1 MDDNKLKGI
10 LDAEIENSIGFV
22 ETETTDDRSKA
33 INYYNREPYGNE
45 VEGRSSIVTGE
56 VAEVVDGALPQL
68 LRIFTQSDELVRFEP
83 KFPEDEEAA
92 KQATDYCNLVFFQD
106 NDGVILMHN
115 WFKDAL
121 LQKNGIVK
129 YWWEESEDPIKE
141 KYKNLNGD
149 ELTMLFADNEMELVS
164 QDMNEVTPATIDPI
178 TGMPVPATYSYDV
191 VIKKK
196 KEAGRVKV
204 ESVPPEEFLISKRD
218 KNIRDARFVAHR
230 VMMTRSDLIAAGYPK
245 DVVDDL
251 PAYSDLTFT
260 PERLARYDRG
270 EMPDETQSLDFSM
283 QEIEVF
289 ECYIRTDMDGDGMAE
304 LLKVT
309 YAGMTTVLDTEEVDH
324 IPFASVCPIPMPH
337 KFFGQSLADRA
348 MDIQLIKSTITRQ
361 ILDNLYLTNMP
372 RMTAIDG
379 QVNMD
384 DLLTV
389 APNGVVRMKTQ
400 GAVQAL
406 TVPPTAAQS
415 FPMLDYMDN
424 VLQKRSGVTQTSQGL
439 DANIL
444 QNTTATA
451 IAAMQQA
458 GSGRLEMIARIFA
471 DTGVKDLFNGIFHLL
486 CKYQDKARVVR
497 LRGKYVSI
505 DPREWKNNYDLTINV
520 GLGTGSKDQQI
531 AMTAMVLQ
539 KQEQILATQGFANP
553 LVSVG
558 QYRNTLG
565 KFIEAAGFKD
575 STEFF
580 KEIPPELDAQ
590 ISQPQP
596 PQMPME
602 MQAAQMYAQVE
613 QMKAEYKSQTDM
625 AKMQIEEVKLQSARE
640 KAMADLALEQAK
652 MEMDREKAIA
662 QLQLQQ
668 AKVITESVSAKG
680 EMDLKERQQL
690 ISELEKA
697 QKMLEEKKDNSEV
710 ANAIMTLGQMI
721 GQLQQNQDTLAKAIS
736 APKTVIRDNNG
747 KIIGMKVGE

>member
-1 MDDNKLKGI
+1 MDENKLKSI
-10 LDAEIENSIGFV
+10 LDAEIENSLGYV
-22 ETETTDDRSKA
+22 ETETMDARTRA
-33 INYYNREPYGNE
+33 LNFYNREPYGNE

-68 LRIFTQSDELVRFEP
+68 LRIFTQSDELVRFDP
-83 KFPEDEEAA
+83 KFPGDEEAA
-92 KQATDYCNLVFFQD
+92 KQATEYCNLVFFQD

-129 YWWEESEDPIKE
+129 YWWEDSEDPIKE
-141 KYKNLNGD
+141 KYKNLNAE
-149 ELTMLFADNEMELVS
+149 ELTMLFADGEMELVS
-164 QDMNEVTPATIDPI
+164 QNTNEITPATIDEN
-178 TGMPVPATYSYDV
+178 GMMIPAILSYDV

-196 KEAGRVKV
+196 KEAGRVKI
-204 ESVPPEEFLISKRD
+204 ENVPPEEFLISKRD
-218 KNIRDARFVAHR
+218 KNIVNARFVAHR
-230 VMMTRSDLIAAGYPK
+230 VMMTRSDLIAAGYSK
-245 DVVDDL
+245 NIVDDL
-251 PAYSDLTFT
+251 PAYSSLTYT
-260 PERLARYDRG
+260 PERIARFDRG
-270 EMPDETQSLDFSM
+270 EMPDETQSVDFSM
-283 QEIEVF
+283 QEIEIF
-289 ECYIRTDMDGDGMAE
+289 ECYIRTDADGDGMAE

-309 YAGMTTVLDTEEVDH
+309 YAGMTEILDQEEVDH

-361 ILDNLYLTNMP
+361 ILDNLYLTNLP

-389 APNGVVRMKTQ
+389 APNGVVRMKSP

-415 FPMLDYMDN
+415 FPMLDYMDQ

-439 DANIL
+439 DPNIL

-458 GSGRLEMIARIFA
+458 GSGRMEMIARVFA
-471 DTGVKDLFNGIFHLL
+471 DTGVKDLFTGIFHLL

-505 DPREWKNNYDLTINV
+505 DPREWKNNYDVSISV
-520 GLGTGSKDQQI
+520 GLGTGNKDQQM
-531 AMTAMVLQ
+531 AMAAMVLQ
-539 KQEQILATQGFANP
+539 KQEQILTTQGISNP

-565 KFIEAAGFKD
+565 RFIEAAGYKD

-580 KEIPPELDAQ
+580 KEISPELDAQ
-590 ISQPQP
+590 LSAPPP
-596 PQMPME
+596 PQQQQQDPAV
-602 MQAAQMYAQVE
+602 QAYIAQTQAQMQG
-613 QMKAEYKSQTDM
+613 
-625 AKMQIEEVKLQSARE
+625 
-640 KAMADLALEQAK
+640 EQAK
-652 MEMDREKAIA
+652 LQAKIEGDRLKAQADIQLAREKAIA
-662 QLQLQQ
+662 DIQL
-668 AKVITESVSAKG
+668 
-680 EMDLKERQQL
+680 ER
-690 ISELEKA
+690 EKA
-697 QKMLEEKKDNSEV
+697 AAQIELKTAEFQADNQFR
-710 ANAIMTLGQMI
+710 NAELLT
-721 GQLQQNQDTLAKAIS
+721 K
-736 APKTVIRDNNG
+736 
-747 KIIGMKVGE
+747 GM

>member
-10 LDAEIENSIGFV
+10 LDSEIENSIGFV

-33 INYYNREPYGNE
+33 IKYYNREPYGNE

-68 LRIFTQSDELVRFEP
+68 LRIFTQSDELVRFDP
-83 KFPEDEEAA
+83 KFPGDEDAA
-92 KQATDYCNLVFFQD
+92 KQATEYCNLVFFQD
-106 NDGVILMHN
+106 NDGVILMHD

-129 YWWEESEDPIKE
+129 YWWEDSEDPIKE
-141 KYKNLNGD
+141 TYKDLNAE

-164 QDMNEVTPATIDPI
+164 QDMNEISPESIDPVS
-178 TGMPVPATYSYDV
+178 GMLIPATYSYDV

-204 ESVPPEEFLISKRD
+204 QNVPPEEFLISKRD
-218 KNIRDARFVAHR
+218 KNIRTARFVAHR
-230 VMMTRSDLIAAGYPK
+230 VMMTRSDLVAAGYPK
-245 DVVDDL
+245 DVVDEL
-251 PAYSDLTFT
+251 PAYSDLTYS
-260 PERLARYDRG
+260 PERIARYDRG
-270 EMPDETQSLDFSM
+270 EMPDEAQSLDFSM

-289 ECYIRTDMDGDGMAE
+289 ECYIRTDLDDDGMAE
-304 LLKVT
+304 LVKVT
-309 YAGMTTVLDTEEVDH
+309 YAGMTTVLDKEEVDH

-361 ILDNLYLTNMP
+361 ILDNLYLTNLP

-389 APNGVVRMKTQ
+389 APNGIVRMKTP

-439 DANIL
+439 DPNIL

-458 GSGRLEMIARIFA
+458 GSGRIEMIARIFA
-471 DTGVKDLFNGIFHLL
+471 DTGVKDLFAGIFHLL

-505 DPREWKNNYDLTINV
+505 DPREWKNNYDVSIGV

-531 AMTAMVLQ
+531 AMAAMVLQ
-539 KQEQILATQGFANP
+539 KQEQILGTQGFANP
-553 LVSVG
+553 LVTVG

-565 KFIEAAGFKD
+565 KFIEAAGYKD
-575 STEFF
+575 SNEFF
-580 KEIPPELDAQ
+580 KEIPPELDTQ
-590 ISQPQP
+590 LSQPQP
-596 PQMPME
+596 QQQPPLDPAV
-602 MQAAQMYAQVE
+602 QAYMAQTQAQI
-613 QMKAEYKSQTDM
+613 QGDQA
-625 AKMQIEEVKLQSARE
+625 KLQAQIQADQIKAQADIQLARE
-640 KAMADLALEQAK
+640 KASAEIQLA
-652 MEMDREKAIA
+652 REKAAA
-662 QLQLQQ
+662 QLELKAAEFQ
-668 AKVITESVSAKG
+668 ADTRLKEAELIAKG
-680 EMDLKERQQL
+680 M
-690 ISELEKA
+690 
-697 QKMLEEKKDNSEV
+697 
-710 ANAIMTLGQMI
+710 
-721 GQLQQNQDTLAKAIS
+721 
-736 APKTVIRDNNG
+736 
-747 KIIGMKVGE
+747 

>member
-10 LDAEIENSIGFV
+10 LDSEIENSIGFV

-33 INYYNREPYGNE
+33 IKYYNREPYGNE

-68 LRIFTQSDELVRFEP
+68 LRIFTQSDELVRFDP
-83 KFPEDEEAA
+83 KFPGDEEAA
-92 KQATDYCNLVFFQD
+92 KQATEYCNLVFFQD
-106 NDGVILMHN
+106 NDGVILMHD

-129 YWWEESEDPIKE
+129 YWWEDSEDPIKE
-141 KYKNLNGD
+141 TYKDLNAE

-164 QDMNEVTPATIDPI
+164 QDMNEISPESFDPI
-178 TGMPVPATYSYDV
+178 SGMLIPATYSYDV

-204 ESVPPEEFLISKRD
+204 QNVPPEEFLISKRD
-218 KNIRDARFVAHR
+218 KNIRTARFVAHR
-230 VMMTRSDLIAAGYPK
+230 VMMTRSDLVAAGYHK

-251 PAYSDLTFT
+251 PAYSDLTYS
-260 PERLARYDRG
+260 PERIARYDRG
-270 EMPDETQSLDFSM
+270 EMPDEAQSLDFSM

-289 ECYIRTDMDGDGMAE
+289 ECYIRTDLDDDGMAE
-304 LLKVT
+304 LVKVT
-309 YAGMTTVLDTEEVDH
+309 YAGMTTVLDKEEVDH

-361 ILDNLYLTNMP
+361 ILDNLYLTNLP

-389 APNGVVRMKTQ
+389 APNGIVRMKTP

-439 DANIL
+439 DPNIL

-458 GSGRLEMIARIFA
+458 GSGRIEMIARIFA
-471 DTGVKDLFNGIFHLL
+471 DTGVKDLFTGIFHLL

-497 LRGKYVSI
+497 MRGKYVSI
-505 DPREWKNNYDLTINV
+505 DPREWKNNYDVSISV
-520 GLGTGSKDQQI
+520 GLGTGNKDQQM
-531 AMTAMVLQ
+531 AMAAMVLQ
-539 KQEQILATQGFANP
+539 KQEQILGTQGFSNP
-553 LVSVG
+553 LVTIG

-565 KFIEAAGFKD
+565 KMIEAAGYKD
-575 STEFF
+575 SNEFF
-580 KEIPPELDAQ
+580 KEISPELDAQ
-590 ISQPQP
+590 LSAPQPQ
-596 PQMPME
+596 Q
-602 MQAAQMYAQVE
+602 QAPVDPAVQAYMAQTQAQIDGDRAKLQAQIEANQV
-613 QMKAEYKSQTDM
+613 KAASEINLAREKASAEIQLKREI
-625 AKMQIEEVKLQSARE
+625 AAEEVKLARD
-640 KAMADLALEQAK
+640 KATAMAEI
-652 MEMDREKAIA
+652 KA
-662 QLQLQQ
+662 
-668 AKVITESVSAKG
+668 VE
-680 EMDLKERQQL
+680 
-690 ISELEKA
+690 
-697 QKMLEEKKDNSEV
+697 
-710 ANAIMTLGQMI
+710 
-721 GQLQQNQDTLAKAIS
+721 TLAK
-736 APKTVIRDNNG
+736 
-747 KIIGMKVGE
+747 GMQ

>member
-1 MDDNKLKGI
+1 MDQNKLKSI
-10 LDAEIENSIGFV
+10 LDAEIENSLGFI
-22 ETETTDDRSKA
+22 ETETMDARTRA
-33 INYYNREPYGNE
+33 LNFYNREPYGNE

-68 LRIFTQSDELVRFEP
+68 LRIFTQSDELVRFDP
-83 KFPEDEEAA
+83 KFPGDEEAA
-92 KQATDYCNLVFFQD
+92 KQATEYCNLVFFQD

-129 YWWEESEDPIKE
+129 YWWEDSEDPIKE
-141 KYKNLNGD
+141 KYKNLNAE
-149 ELTMLFADNEMELVS
+149 ELTMLFTDGEMELVS
-164 QDMNEVTPATIDPI
+164 QNTNEITPATIDEN
-178 TGMPVPATYSYDV
+178 GMMIPAILSYDV

-204 ESVPPEEFLISKRD
+204 ENVPPEEFLISKRD
-218 KNIRDARFVAHR
+218 KNIVNARFVAHR
-230 VMMTRSDLIAAGYPK
+230 VKMTRSDLVAAGYSK
-245 DVVDDL
+245 DVVDNL
-251 PAYSDLTFT
+251 PAYSDLTYS
-260 PERLARYDRG
+260 PERIARFDRG
-270 EMPDETQSLDFSM
+270 EMPDETQSVDFSM
-283 QEIEVF
+283 QEIEIF
-289 ECYIRTDMDGDGMAE
+289 ECYIRTDADGDGMAE

-309 YAGMTTVLDTEEVDH
+309 YAGMTEILDQEEVDH

-361 ILDNLYLTNMP
+361 ILDNLYLTNLP

-389 APNGVVRMKTQ
+389 APNGVVRMKSP

-415 FPMLDYMDN
+415 FPMLDYMDQ

-439 DANIL
+439 DPNIL

-458 GSGRLEMIARIFA
+458 GSGRMEMIARVFA
-471 DTGVKDLFNGIFHLL
+471 DTGVKDLFTGIFHLL

-505 DPREWKNNYDLTINV
+505 DPREWKNNYDVSISV
-520 GLGTGSKDQQI
+520 GLGTGNKDQQM
-531 AMTAMVLQ
+531 AMAAMVLQ
-539 KQEQILATQGFANP
+539 KQEQILTTQGISNP

-565 KFIEAAGFKD
+565 RFIEAAGYKD

-580 KEIPPELDAQ
+580 KEISPELDAQ
-590 ISQPQP
+590 LSAPPP
-596 PQMPME
+596 PQQQQQDPAV
-602 MQAAQMYAQVE
+602 QAYIAQTQAQMQG
-613 QMKAEYKSQTDM
+613 
-625 AKMQIEEVKLQSARE
+625 
-640 KAMADLALEQAK
+640 EQAK
-652 MEMDREKAIA
+652 LQAKIEGDRLKAQADIQLAREKAIA
-662 QLQLQQ
+662 DIQL
-668 AKVITESVSAKG
+668 
-680 EMDLKERQQL
+680 ER
-690 ISELEKA
+690 EKA
-697 QKMLEEKKDNSEV
+697 AAQIELKTAEFQADNQFR
-710 ANAIMTLGQMI
+710 NAELLT
-721 GQLQQNQDTLAKAIS
+721 K
-736 APKTVIRDNNG
+736 
-747 KIIGMKVGE
+747 GM

>member
-1 MDDNKLKGI
+1 MNKIQVILRSQKGVYMNENTLKGI
-10 LDAEIENSIGFV
+10 LDAEIENAIGYV
-22 ETETTDDRSKA
+22 ETETTEDRSKA
-33 INYYNREPYGNE
+33 IRYYNREPYGQE

-83 KFPEDEEAA
+83 KFLGDEEAA
-92 KQATDYCNLVFFQD
+92 KQATEYCNLVFFQD
-106 NDGVILMHN
+106 NDGVILMHD

-129 YWWEESEDPIKE
+129 YWWEDSEDPIKE
-141 KYKNLNGD
+141 KYKDLNAE

-164 QDMNEVTPATIDPI
+164 QDMNEVGVDEM
-178 TGMPVPATYSYDV
+178 GMPTFSYDV

-196 KEAGRVKV
+196 KEAGRVKI
-204 ESVPPEEFLISKRD
+204 ENVPPEEFLISKRD
-218 KNIRDARFVAHR
+218 KTIREARFVAHR

-245 DVVDDL
+245 DIVDEL
-251 PAYSDLTFT
+251 PAYSDLTYS
-260 PERLARYDRG
+260 PERIARYERG
-270 EMPDETQSLDFSM
+270 EMPDEAQSLDFSM

-289 ECYIRTDMDGDGMAE
+289 ECYIRTDVDGDGMAE

-309 YAGMTTVLDTEEVDH
+309 YAGMTTVLDKEEVDH

-439 DANIL
+439 DPNIL

-471 DTGVKDLFNGIFHLL
+471 DTGVKDLFSGIFHLL
-486 CKYQDKARVVR
+486 CKYQDKARVIR

-505 DPREWKNNYDLTINV
+505 DPREWKNNYDVSINV
-520 GLGTGSKDQQI
+520 GLGTGSKDQQM
-531 AMTAMVLQ
+531 AMSAMILQ
-539 KQEQILATQGFANP
+539 KQEQILQTQGVANP
-553 LVSVG
+553 LVSIG

-590 ISQPQP
+590 LSQPQP
-596 PQMPME
+596 PQ
-602 MQAAQMYAQVE
+602 QAPIDPAVQAYMAQTQAQIQGE
-613 QMKAEYKSQTDM
+613 QA
-625 AKMQIEEVKLQSARE
+625 KLQAKIEADRIKAQADIQLSRE
-640 KAMADLALEQAK
+640 KAFAEIQLE
-652 MEMDREKAIA
+652 REKAAA
-662 QLQLQQ
+662 QLELQTAEFQ
-668 AKVITESVSAKG
+668 ADTRLKTAEMMAKG
-680 EMDLKERQQL
+680 
-690 ISELEKA
+690 IA
-697 QKMLEEKKDNSEV
+697 
-710 ANAIMTLGQMI
+710 
-721 GQLQQNQDTLAKAIS
+721 
-736 APKTVIRDNNG
+736 
-747 KIIGMKVGE
+747 

>member
-1 MDDNKLKGI
+1 MDENKLKGI
-10 LDAEIENSIGFV
+10 LDSEIENSIGFV

-33 INYYNREPYGNE
+33 IKYYNREPYGNE

-83 KFPEDEEAA
+83 KFPGDEEAA
-92 KQATDYCNLVFFQD
+92 KQATEYCNLVFFQD
-106 NDGVILMHN
+106 NDGVILMHD

-129 YWWEESEDPIKE
+129 YWWEDSEDPVKE
-141 KYKNLNGD
+141 SYKDLNAE

-164 QDMNEVTPATIDPI
+164 QDMKEITPESIDPI
-178 TGMPVPATYSYDV
+178 SGMLLPATYSYDV
-191 VIKKK
+191 IIKKK

-204 ESVPPEEFLISKRD
+204 ENVPPEEFLISKRD
-218 KNIRDARFVAHR
+218 KSIRDARFVAHR
-230 VMMTRSDLIAAGYPK
+230 VMMTRSDLIAAGYPQ
-245 DVVDDL
+245 DVVDEL
-251 PAYSDLTFT
+251 PAYSDLTYS
-260 PERLARYDRG
+260 PERIARYDRG
-270 EMPDETQSLDFSM
+270 EMPDEQQSLDFSM

-289 ECYIRTDMDGDGMAE
+289 ECYIRTDVDGDGMAE

-309 YAGMTTVLDTEEVDH
+309 YAGMTTVLDQEEVDH

-389 APNGVVRMKTQ
+389 APNGVVRMKTP

-439 DANIL
+439 DPNIL

-471 DTGVKDLFNGIFHLL
+471 DTGVKDLFTGIFHLL
-486 CKYQDKARVVR
+486 CKYQDKARVIR

-505 DPREWKNNYDLTINV
+505 DPREWKNNYDVSISV
-520 GLGTGSKDQQI
+520 GLGTGSKDQQM
-531 AMTAMVLQ
+531 AMSAMVLQ
-539 KQEQILATQGFANP
+539 KQEQILTTQGIANP

-580 KEIPPELDAQ
+580 KEISPELDAQ
-590 ISQPQP
+590 LSQPQP
-596 PQMPME
+596 PQ
-602 MQAAQMYAQVE
+602 QAPVDPAVQAYMAQTQAQI
-613 QMKAEYKSQTDM
+613 QG
-625 AKMQIEEVKLQSARE
+625 
-640 KAMADLALEQAK
+640 EQAK
-652 MEMDREKAIA
+652 LQAKIEADRIKAQADIQLAREKAIA
-662 QLQLQQ
+662 EIQLEREKAAAQLELQTAEFQ
-668 AKVITESVSAKG
+668 ADTR
-680 EMDLKERQQL
+680 LKEAEFL
-690 ISELEKA
+690 SK
-697 QKMLEEKKDNSEV
+697 
-710 ANAIMTLGQMI
+710 
-721 GQLQQNQDTLAKAIS
+721 
-736 APKTVIRDNNG
+736 
-747 KIIGMKVGE
+747 GM

>member
-1 MDDNKLKGI
+1 MDENKLKGI
-10 LDAEIENSIGFV
+10 LDSEIENSIGFV

-83 KFPEDEEAA
+83 KFPGDEEAA
-92 KQATDYCNLVFFQD
+92 KQATEYCNLVFFQD
-106 NDGVILMHN
+106 NDGVILMHD

-129 YWWEESEDPIKE
+129 YWWEDSEDPVKE
-141 KYKNLNGD
+141 TYKNLNAE

-164 QDMNEVTPATIDPI
+164 QDMKEITPESIDPVS
-178 TGMPVPATYSYDV
+178 GMPIPATYSYDV

-204 ESVPPEEFLISKRD
+204 ENVPPEEFLISKRD
-218 KNIRDARFVAHR
+218 KNIKDARFIAHR
-230 VMMTRSDLIAAGYPK
+230 VMMTRSDLIAAGYPQ
-245 DVVDDL
+245 DVVDEL
-251 PAYSDLTFT
+251 PAYSDLTYS
-260 PERLARYDRG
+260 PERIARYDRG
-270 EMPDETQSLDFSM
+270 EMPDEAQSLDFSM

-289 ECYIRTDMDGDGMAE
+289 ECYIRTDVDGDGMAE

-309 YAGMTTVLDTEEVDH
+309 YAGMTTVLDQEEVDH

-389 APNGVVRMKTQ
+389 APNGVVRMKTP

-439 DANIL
+439 DPNIL

-471 DTGVKDLFNGIFHLL
+471 DTGVKDLFTGIFHLL
-486 CKYQDKARVVR
+486 CKYQDKARVIR

-505 DPREWKNNYDLTINV
+505 DPREWKNNYDVSISV
-520 GLGTGSKDQQI
+520 GLGTGSKDQQM

-539 KQEQILATQGFANP
+539 KQEQILQTQGISNP
-553 LVSVG
+553 LVTVG

-590 ISQPQP
+590 LSQPQP
-596 PQMPME
+596 PQ
-602 MQAAQMYAQVE
+602 QAPLDPAVQAYMAQTQAQI
-613 QMKAEYKSQTDM
+613 QGDQA
-625 AKMQIEEVKLQSARE
+625 KLQAQIQADQIKAQADIQLARE
-640 KAMADLALEQAK
+640 KASAEIQLA
-652 MEMDREKAIA
+652 REKAAA
-662 QLQLQQ
+662 QMELKAAEFQ
-668 AKVITESVSAKG
+668 ADTRLKEVELMAKG
-680 EMDLKERQQL
+680 M
-690 ISELEKA
+690 
-697 QKMLEEKKDNSEV
+697 
-710 ANAIMTLGQMI
+710 
-721 GQLQQNQDTLAKAIS
+721 
-736 APKTVIRDNNG
+736 
-747 KIIGMKVGE
+747 

>member
-1 MDDNKLKGI
+1 MNENTLKGI
-10 LDAEIENSIGFV
+10 LDSEIENAIGYV
-22 ETETTDDRSKA
+22 ETETTEDRSKA
-33 INYYNREPYGNE
+33 IRYYNREPYGQE

-83 KFPEDEEAA
+83 KFPGDEEAA
-92 KQATDYCNLVFFQD
+92 KQATEYCNLVFFQD
-106 NDGVILMHN
+106 NDGVIMMHN

-129 YWWEESEDPIKE
+129 YWWEDSEDPIKE
-141 KYKNLNGD
+141 KYKNLNAE
-149 ELTMLFADNEMELVS
+149 ELTMLFADDEMELVS
-164 QDMNEVTPATIDPI
+164 QNMNEVSPEGIDP
-178 TGMPVPATYSYDV
+178 TGMPIPATYSYDV

-204 ESVPPEEFLISKRD
+204 QNVPPEEFLISKRD
-218 KNIRDARFVAHR
+218 KSIRDARFVAHR
-230 VMMTRSDLIAAGYPK
+230 VMMTRSDLIAAGYSK
-245 DVVDDL
+245 DVVDNL
-251 PAYSDLTFT
+251 PAYSDLTFS
-260 PERLARYDRG
+260 PERVARFERG
-270 EMPDETQSLDFSM
+270 EMPDESQSLDFSM

-289 ECYIRTDMDGDGMAE
+289 ECYIRTDLDDDGMAE
-304 LLKVT
+304 LVKVT
-309 YAGMTTVLDTEEVDH
+309 YAGMSEILDKEEVDH
-324 IPFASVCPIPMPH
+324 IPFASICPIPMPH

-389 APNGVVRMKTQ
+389 APNGVVRMKSQ

-471 DTGVKDLFNGIFHLL
+471 DTGVKDLFSGIFHLL

-505 DPREWKNNYDLTINV
+505 DPREWKNNYDVSINV
-520 GLGTGSKDQQI
+520 GLGTGNKDQQM
-531 AMTAMVLQ
+531 AMAAMVLQ
-539 KQEQILATQGFANP
+539 KQEQILGTQGFSNP
-553 LVSVG
+553 LVTVG

-565 KFIEAAGFKD
+565 RFIEAAGYKD
-575 STEFF
+575 SNEFF
-580 KEIPPELDAQ
+580 KEITPELDAQ
-590 ISQPQP
+590 ISAPPP
-596 PQMPME
+596 PQ
-602 MQAAQMYAQVE
+602 QAPQDPAVQAYIAQTQAQIQGE
-613 QMKAEYKSQTDM
+613 QAKLQAKIQADQMKAQADI
-625 AKMQIEEVKLQSARE
+625 QLARE
-640 KAMADLALEQAK
+640 KASADIQLE
-652 MEMDREKAIA
+652 REKAAA
-662 QLQLQQ
+662 QLELKTAQFQ
-668 AKVITESVSAKG
+668 ADTRLKVAESMR
-680 EMDLKERQQL
+680 MD
-690 ISELEKA
+690 
-697 QKMLEEKKDNSEV
+697 
-710 ANAIMTLGQMI
+710 
-721 GQLQQNQDTLAKAIS
+721 
-736 APKTVIRDNNG
+736 
-747 KIIGMKVGE
+747 

>member
-1 MDDNKLKGI
+1 MDENKLKGI
-10 LDAEIENSIGFV
+10 LDSEIENSIGFV

-33 INYYNREPYGNE
+33 IKYYNREPYGNE

-68 LRIFTQSDELVRFEP
+68 LRIFTQSDELVRFDP
-83 KFPEDEEAA
+83 KFPGDEEAA
-92 KQATDYCNLVFFQD
+92 KQATEYCNLVFFQD
-106 NDGVILMHN
+106 NDGVILMHD

-129 YWWEESEDPIKE
+129 YWWEDSEDPIKE
-141 KYKNLNGD
+141 TYKDLNAE

-164 QDMNEVTPATIDPI
+164 QDMNEISPESIDPVS
-178 TGMPVPATYSYDV
+178 GMLIPATYSYDV

-204 ESVPPEEFLISKRD
+204 QNVPPEEFLISKRD
-218 KNIRDARFVAHR
+218 KNIRTARFVAHR
-230 VMMTRSDLIAAGYPK
+230 VMMTRSDLVAAGYPK
-245 DVVDDL
+245 DVVDEL
-251 PAYSDLTFT
+251 PAYSDLTYS
-260 PERLARYDRG
+260 PERIARYDRG
-270 EMPDETQSLDFSM
+270 EMPDEAQSLDFSM

-289 ECYIRTDMDGDGMAE
+289 ECYIRTDLDDDGMAE
-304 LLKVT
+304 LVKVT
-309 YAGMTTVLDTEEVDH
+309 YAGIVLDKEEVDH

-361 ILDNLYLTNMP
+361 ILDNLYLTNLP

-389 APNGVVRMKTQ
+389 APNGIVRMKTP

-439 DANIL
+439 DPNIL

-458 GSGRLEMIARIFA
+458 GSGRIEMIARIFA
-471 DTGVKDLFNGIFHLL
+471 DTGVKDLFTGIFHLL

-497 LRGKYVSI
+497 MRGKYVSI
-505 DPREWKNNYDLTINV
+505 DPREWKNNYDVSISV
-520 GLGTGSKDQQI
+520 GLGTGNKDQQM
-531 AMTAMVLQ
+531 AMAAMVLQ
-539 KQEQILATQGFANP
+539 KQEQILSTQGFANP
-553 LVSVG
+553 LVTVG

-565 KFIEAAGFKD
+565 KFIEAAGYKD
-575 STEFF
+575 SNEFF

-590 ISQPQP
+590 LSRPQPQQP
-596 PQMPME
+596 PLDPAV
-602 MQAAQMYAQVE
+602 QAYMAQTQAQIDGDRAKLQAQIEANQV
-613 QMKAEYKSQTDM
+613 KAASEINLAREKASAEIQLKREI
-625 AKMQIEEVKLQSARE
+625 AAEEVKLARD
-640 KAMADLALEQAK
+640 KATVMAEI
-652 MEMDREKAIA
+652 KA
-662 QLQLQQ
+662 
-668 AKVITESVSAKG
+668 VESLAKG
-680 EMDLKERQQL
+680 MQ
-690 ISELEKA
+690 
-697 QKMLEEKKDNSEV
+697 
-710 ANAIMTLGQMI
+710 
-721 GQLQQNQDTLAKAIS
+721 
-736 APKTVIRDNNG
+736 
-747 KIIGMKVGE
+747 